1 LRTGDNKTRINTKI
15 KKMEIAKQIID
26 FFHRSVNDTPL
37 PKLLSELE
45 DRFGEYLILDPADL
59 TEDLTERS
67 QL

>member
-1 LRTGDNKTRINTKI
+1 
-15 KKMEIAKQIID
+15 MEIAKQIID